1 VNDRLVKLMRDSGL
15 HKFISEECQAR
26 VEFVVKLVAEE
37 CAQMCMSQA
46 DRRNIRNA
54 FGLSVESA
62 VKYPAPQADNSINS
76 QYNRQINLPK

>member
-1 VNDRLVKLMRDSGL
+1 MNNRLVKLMRESGS
-15 HKFISEECQAR
+15 HKYISEECQAR
-26 VEFVVKLVAEE
+26 VEHVAQLVAEE

-54 FGLSVESA
+54 FGLPVESA
-62 VKYPAPQADNSINS
+62 VKYPAPEADNSINS